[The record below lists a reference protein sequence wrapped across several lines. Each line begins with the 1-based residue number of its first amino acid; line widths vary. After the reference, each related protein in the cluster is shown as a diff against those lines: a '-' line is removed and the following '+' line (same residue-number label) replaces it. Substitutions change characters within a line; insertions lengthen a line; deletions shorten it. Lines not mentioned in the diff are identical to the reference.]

1 MAAGELI
8 RRWRSDRLID
18 LWAQLGPLRR
28 GSGDPT
34 WAQDSGGGIWRTS
47 LTPAGPGVERL
58 SIDSGAREVVQAS
71 YGPGAHW
78 LGDRLPR
85 LLGDDDDP
93 SGFRPPDPL
102 KVTAKRFADWRAG
115 RTDLVL
121 EALIPAV
128 LEQKV
133 TGKEAWLGWRTL
145 VRTFGTPAPTPAG
158 APAGLRVFPPP
169 AVWLAIPSWEW
180 HRAAVDK
187 KRSTT
192 VMEVAR
198 QAESLE
204 KVIAATAGRAN
215 ERLRHVPGVGIWT
228 TAEAVQ
234 RSLGDADAVSYRD
247 YHLAKHIVY
256 TLTGETGGTD
266 ERLAELLLP
275 FAGHRYRIQ
284 RLVELGG
291 HGQPRRG
298 PRMTVHDM
306 RKM

>member
-1 MAAGELI
+1 MTANELV
-8 RRWRSDRLID
+8 RRWRSDRPID
-18 LWAQLGPLRR
+18 LRIQLGPLRR
-28 GSGDPT
+28 GAGDPT
-34 WAQDSGGGIWRTS
+34 WAQDAGGGIWRTS
-47 LTPAGPGVERL
+47 LTPQGPGVERL
-58 SIDSGAREVVQAS
+58 SVDSVAQEVVQSS
-71 YGPGAHW
+71 YGPGANW
-78 LGDRLPR
+78 LCDRLPR
-85 LLGDDDDP
+85 LLGADDDP
-93 SGFRPPDPL
+93 TGFRPPDSL
-102 KVTAKRFADWRAG
+102 KMTAKRYADWRVG

-145 VRTFGTPAPTPAG
+145 VRTFGTPAPIPAG
-158 APAGLRVFPPP
+158 APAGLRVFPAP

-180 HRAAVDK
+180 HRGAVDK
-187 KRSTT
+187 QRSTT

-198 QAESLE
+198 HAESLE
-204 KVIAATAGRAN
+204 KVVANTAGSAN
-215 ERLRHVPGVGIWT
+215 ERLRQVSGVGIWT
-228 TAEAVQ
+228 TAEVAQ
-234 RSLGDADAVSYRD
+234 RALGDADAVSYRD

-275 FAGHRYRIQ
+275 YAGHRYRIQ

-306 RKM
+306 RTM

>member
-1 MAAGELI
+1 MKERA
-8 RRWRSDRLID
+8 RRWRSDRPID
-18 LWAQLGPLRR
+18 LHVQLGPLRR

-34 WAQDSGGGIWRTS
+34 WGEDAGGGIWRTS
-47 LTPAGPGVERL
+47 LTPHGPGVERL
-58 SIDSGAREVVQAS
+58 SVDSVTREVVQSS
-71 YGPGAHW
+71 YGPGADW
-78 LGDRLPR
+78 LSDRLPR
-85 LLGDDDDP
+85 LLGADDDP
-93 SGFRPPDPL
+93 TGFRPPDPL
-102 KVTAKRFADWRAG
+102 RMTAKRYANWRAG

-158 APAGLRVFPPP
+158 GPSGLRVFPAA

-180 HRAAVDK
+180 HRAAVDNQ
-187 KRSTT
+187 RSTT
-192 VMEVAR
+192 VLEVAR

-204 KVIAATAGRAN
+204 RVVDLPRGRAN

-228 TAEAVQ
+228 TAEVAQ
-234 RSLGDADAVSYRD
+234 RALGDADAVSYRD
-247 YHLAKHIVY
+247 YHLSKHIVF
-256 TLTGETGGTD
+256 TLTGETDGTD

-275 FAGHRYRIQ
+275 YGGHRYRIQ

-306 RKM
+306 RTM